1 MPAATR
7 WKSDDVE
14 VGDAADD
21 EDDDVVVVVGAAVD
35 IGGGE

>member
-14 VGDAADD
+14 VGAAADD
-21 EDDDVVVVVGAAVD
+21 DDDDVVVRAAVD
-35 IGGGE
+35 IEGGE

>member
-14 VGDAADD
+14 VGDAAN
-21 EDDDVVVVVGAAVD
+21 DDDDVVVVGAAVD

>member
-14 VGDAADD
+14 VGGAADD
-21 EDDDVVVVVGAAVD
+21 DNDAVVMGAAVD
-35 IGGGE
+35 REGGE